1 MTHRCH
7 ARRRIFAAQI
17 DCWPPFCGSQFP
29 VLIATSPG
37 ITPLEWARSL
47 TLMPTNVVHASKAKK
62 PKGPALSRTI
72 CGAVEAGPKI
82 ILAPLSDIAAPSGAK
97 RAARLTRDFAS
108 RATCYAF
115 GRYGPDSV
123 L

>member
-1 MTHRCH
+1 MGALAH
-7 ARRRIFAAQI
+7 ADA
-17 DCWPPFCGSQFP
+17 DKCGSCIQ
-29 VLIATSPG
+29 G
-37 ITPLEWARSL
+37 
-47 TLMPTNVVHASKAKK
+47 KK

-108 RATCYAF
+108 RAPCYGF
-115 GRYGPDSV
+115 GRYRPDSV